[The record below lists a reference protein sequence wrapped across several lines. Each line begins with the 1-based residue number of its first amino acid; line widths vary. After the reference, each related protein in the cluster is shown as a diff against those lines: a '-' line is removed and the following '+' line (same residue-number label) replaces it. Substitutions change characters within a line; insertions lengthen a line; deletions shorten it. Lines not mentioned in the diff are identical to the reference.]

1 MYRRRTIIIMGVSG
15 SGKSVVGRAAAHELG
30 WEFCEGDDHHPAR
43 NVAKMSSGVPLTSED
58 REPWLVNLLEVMNG
72 YEDQGKSL
80 VLACSALEAD
90 FRDRLLSRNDVDLVY
105 LTGDRN
111 VIARRIEARRGHF
124 MSHDMLDSQ
133 LKALEEPD
141 AAVVIDV
148 SQDVDAIVAL
158 VVKAFGPE

>member
-1 MYRRRTIIIMGVSG
+1 M
-15 SGKSVVGRAAAHELG
+15 
-30 WEFCEGDDHHPAR
+30 
-43 NVAKMSSGVPLTSED
+43 
-58 REPWLVNLLEVMNG
+58 NLLEVMNG
-72 YEDQGKSL
+72 YADQGKSL

-90 FRDRLLSRNDVDLVY
+90 FRDRLLGENDAELVY

-141 AAVVIDV
+141 TAVVIDV
-148 SQDVDAIVAL
+148 SQDVNAIVAL
-158 VVKAFGPE
+158 VIRAFGPE